1 MSVTDDLHIDI
12 SGVNLQVA
20 DRVCDGERPVSGHVS
35 SHAIVEGPW
44 PATDRQTAAE
54 EGAGHRNGTQHYCQ
68 IVRQIYCQ
76 IYIIDIILKSSEVT
90 MI

>member
-1 MSVTDDLHIDI
+1 MSVTDDLHIHVDI

-20 DRVCDGERPVSGHVS
+20 NRVCDGERPVSGHVS

-68 IVRQIYCQ
+68 I
-76 IYIIDIILKSSEVT
+76 YIIDIILKSSEVT